1 MYPAPAYTNLHRAN
15 RDASQKCCSIKGT
28 KRRCGEDT
36 VESRDMLG
44 LGRPLDRRVVQSPF
58 DHFVLQPIGILTN
71 CWVRH
76 ELIQLAAQPA
86 GSRRWANVFDRT
98 SMLMVWTLWNA
109 SGADAAGLKREGAS
123 VVCPELGKRFPW
135 AAQAATD
142 QAVRF
147 FVLMQ
152 VKIA

>member
-1 MYPAPAYTNLHRAN
+1 VL
-15 RDASQKCCSIKGT
+15 
-28 KRRCGEDT
+28 
-36 VESRDMLG
+36 
-44 LGRPLDRRVVQSPF
+44 QSPF
-58 DHFVLQPIGILTN
+58 DHFVLQPIDILAN

-109 SGADAAGLKREGAS
+109 SGADAAGRHKETTA
-123 VVCPELGKRFPW
+123 P
-135 AAQAATD
+135 AD
-142 QAVRF
+142 RF